1 MVSLVKEEK
10 FEYSD
15 AISFMYNALCTDLK
29 AVALLTKA
37 STIDELSQDLI
48 FSSARSVVRSYL
60 TNHCGSKGKSK
71 AVNENI
77 EKLVKLLV
85 GYLWL
90 QIDQTKNLLA
100 AQKEMDAA
108 INSILK

>member
-29 AVALLTKA
+29 AVALLTRA
-37 STIDELSQDLI
+37 STIDELPQDLI
-48 FSSARSVVRSYL
+48 LSSARSVVRSYL
-60 TNHCGSKGKSK
+60 INHCGRKGKAK
-71 AVNENI
+71 AVDENI

-90 QIDQTKNLLA
+90 QIDQTKNLVA